1 MSFLDLLLAEAIAS
15 GLARA
20 AAEAQ
25 RPPPENFF
33 VLPPD
38 PEAWKK
44 IRSSCKEE
52 NMVICVEVTDD
63 DHPGSRQVQPLFMDL
78 ARELPQIPFFRV
90 KVGFGRAFK
99 EVRDDL
105 GGVEKVPTVLVVFFD
120 DENVRIA
127 QVEGA
132 AEVRQA
138 IRSGGLERV
147 IKQYVDRRMKL
158 KIAERLAGA
167 LFVGAIAGQVARRRQ
182 AQLEYE
188 ENLRKN
194 MQQNRRD
201 DDEDREGRGLIG
213 LLERLRMNDK
223 K

>member
-1 MSFLDLLLAEAIAS
+1 MC
-15 GLARA
+15 
-20 AAEAQ
+20 
-25 RPPPENFF
+25 
-33 VLPPD
+33 
-38 PEAWKK
+38 
-44 IRSSCKEE
+44 IR
-52 NMVICVEVTDD
+52 D
-63 DHPGSRQVQPLFMDL
+63 R
-78 ARELPQIPFFRV
+78 
-90 KVGFGRAFK
+90 
-99 EVRDDL
+99 
-105 GGVEKVPTVLVVFFD
+105 
-120 DENVRIA
+120 NVRVA

-167 LFVGAIAGQVARRRQ
+167 LFMGAIAGQVARRRQ